1 MSVNSTDGFKLTIKK
16 FTSWQEPLSTELE
29 NKRKSIDKRL
39 MWSNSKYTSQYQI
52 YITLQVYKICK
63 GIYISTIKR
72 KTLNKK
78 EQNRHNFRVYI

>member
-1 MSVNSTDGFKLTIKK
+1 MVSNWLLKNS
-16 FTSWQEPLSTELE
+16 QEPLSTELE

-78 EQNRHNFRVYI
+78 NKTDITFEYTFKVSL

>member
-1 MSVNSTDGFKLTIKK
+1 MVSNWLLKNS
-16 FTSWQEPLSTELE
+16 QEPLSTELE

-39 MWSNSKYTSQYQI
+39 MWSKSKYTSQYQI
-52 YITLQVYKICK
+52 YIILQVYKICK

-78 EQNRHNFRVYI
+78 RTKQT

>member
-1 MSVNSTDGFKLTIKK
+1 MVSNWLLKNS
-16 FTSWQEPLSTELE
+16 QEPLSTELE

-52 YITLQVYKICK
+52 YIILQVYKICK

-78 EQNRHNFRVYI
+78 RTKQT

>member
-1 MSVNSTDGFKLTIKK
+1 MVSNWLLKNS
-16 FTSWQEPLSTELE
+16 QEPLSTELE

>member
-1 MSVNSTDGFKLTIKK
+1 MVSNWLLKNS
-16 FTSWQEPLSTELE
+16 QEPLSTELE

-39 MWSNSKYTSQYQI
+39 MWSNSKYTSQDQI

-78 EQNRHNFRVYI
+78 RTKQT

>member
-1 MSVNSTDGFKLTIKK
+1 MVSNWLLKNS
-16 FTSWQEPLSTELE
+16 QEPLSTELE

-39 MWSNSKYTSQYQI
+39 MWSNSKYISQYQI
-52 YITLQVYKICK
+52 YITLQVYKIYK

-78 EQNRHNFRVYI
+78 RTKQT

>member
-1 MSVNSTDGFKLTIKK
+1 MVSNWLLKNS
-16 FTSWQEPLSTELE
+16 QEPLSTELE

-52 YITLQVYKICK
+52 YITLQVYKIYK

-78 EQNRHNFRVYI
+78 RTKQT

>member
-1 MSVNSTDGFKLTIKK
+1 MVSNWLLKNS
-16 FTSWQEPLSTELE
+16 QEPLSTELE

-63 GIYISTIKR
+63 GIYIYQ
-72 KTLNKK
+72 L
-78 EQNRHNFRVYI
+78 

>member
-1 MSVNSTDGFKLTIKK
+1 MVSNWLLKNS
-16 FTSWQEPLSTELE
+16 QEPLSTELE

-78 EQNRHNFRVYI
+78 RTKQT